1 MSFEHKISEIYYS
14 TADDI
19 SSERLQKEI
28 ETIRKRLPEYD
39 IKLSKDLFNNEND
52 WINRIDAVIENVDVI
67 IFSHPN
73 ECKEFYFNDR
83 YDHEF
88 TLAIRHKKVICIICG
103 KEIKTLSNSNWV
115 NTAMESIKQRR

>member
-52 WINRIDAVIENVDVI
+52 WINRIDAVIESVDVI

-73 ECKEFYFNDR
+73 ECKEFYFSDR
-83 YDHEF
+83 HDHELN
-88 TLAIRHKKVICIICG
+88 LAIRHKKVICIISG
-103 KEIKTLSNSNWV
+103 NKIKTLSNSNWV